1 MGNSQTIQ
9 KANFE
14 DIQYAVSNHDNNL
27 IITTIPYN
35 ATQCFISGTTPIQE
49 EEDVINMLIT
59 KKKKTVNIFIYGRN
73 TNDDTVITKY
83 KQLTTLGFANLYVY
97 LGGIFE
103 WLLLQDIYGTINFP
117 TTTKELDILRYKP
130 SKAIGIRLLTY

>member
-14 DIQYAVSNHDNNL
+14 DVQHALSNRDNN
-27 IITTIPYN
+27 IIISTMPN
-35 ATQCFISGTTPIQE
+35 NSTQCFISGTIPIQE
-49 EEDVINMLIT
+49 EEDVINMLMT
-59 KKKKTVNIFIYGRN
+59 KKKKTINIFIYGRN

-83 KQLTTLGFANLYVY
+83 KQLTTLGFVNLYVY

-103 WLLLQDIYGTINFP
+103 WLLLQDIYGATNFP
-117 TTTKELDILRYKP
+117 TTSKELDILRYKP